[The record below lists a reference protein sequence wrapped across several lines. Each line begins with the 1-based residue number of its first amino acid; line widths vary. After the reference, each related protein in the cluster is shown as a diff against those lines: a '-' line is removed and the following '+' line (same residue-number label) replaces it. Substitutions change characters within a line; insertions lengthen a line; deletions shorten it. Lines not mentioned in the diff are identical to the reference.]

1 MKTSLVQCVAVASVT
16 LGMLAGCGGTGT
28 QMPSLVS
35 NGVQQAALGGSPPRP
50 DASMIALTTREH
62 IVPSVHLNAAKS
74 WMNPDAKD
82 TQYLLYTSDEA
93 TGTVNVYAHRSNGK
107 LVGQLTGFQFPY
119 GECID
124 ASSNVY
130 IADFAANDIVEY
142 AHGGTTPI
150 NTIQDRYG
158 FPIGCSVDPTTGDLA
173 VANFE
178 GVGKTCMG
186 GIVIYKDAT
195 GKGKLYQDKDLNYY
209 WPPGYDPKGNLFVQ
223 GRKKENRGDAGIAEI
238 VAGSKKLVTL
248 SLSGAKIAYPG
259 SMQWDGQYVTATDQ
273 ALRRSH
279 VTGIYRLTVSGSQAT
294 AVSSSELSDVCMKG
308 KVRYN
313 DIVQPFLD
321 GPTKKMNEIVGGNLA
336 CDYRFG
342 YWRYAQGGVPKRA
355 LPYSAAPQLSA
366 GQVVSALKKS

>member
-1 MKTSLVQCVAVASVT
+1 MKTSLVQCAAVATIT
-16 LGMLAGCGGTGT
+16 LGMLAGCNGIGS
-28 QMPSLVS
+28 QMPSVAS
-35 NGVQQAALGGSPPRP
+35 NGVPQGALGPQSTSL
-50 DASMIALTTREH
+50 AAMIALTTREH
-62 IVPSVHLNAAKS
+62 IIPSVHPNAGKP
-74 WMNPDAKD
+74 WMDPDAKNV
-82 TQYLLYTSDEA
+82 QYLLYTSDEA
-93 TGTVNVYAHRSNGK
+93 TGTVNVYAHRSSGH

-119 GECID
+119 GECLD
-124 ASSNVY
+124 AASDVY
-130 IADFAANDIVEY
+130 IADFGARDIVEY

-150 NTIQDRYG
+150 NTIHDRYG
-158 FPIGCSVDPTTGDLA
+158 FPVGCSVDPTTGDLA

-186 GIVIYKDAT
+186 GIVIYKDAA

-209 WPPGYDPKGNLFVQ
+209 WPPGYDPNGNLFVE
-223 GRKKENRGDAGIAEI
+223 GRRKENRGDAGIAEI
-238 VAGSKKLVTL
+238 VAGSKKLITL

-273 ALRRSH
+273 ALHGSH
-279 VTGIYRLTVSGSQAT
+279 VTGIYRLTISGTQAT
-294 AVSSSELSDVCMKG
+294 AVSSTELSDICMKG

-321 GPTKKMNEIVGGNLA
+321 GTTKKMNQLVGGNLA